1 MVRPAS
7 EKLLKKSVHQH
18 KLLSKKGLLERM
30 FSFWFDSLVY
40 NQIWEDP
47 RVDMEALELDSD
59 SRMLTIASGGC
70 NILAYLTKK
79 PESITAVDINPNHIY
94 LTRLKL
100 AALAHL
106 PTYEDFFR
114 FFGSANHSANV
125 EKYFKYISP
134 HLDADTKK
142 FWEGGSWMAKLFRS
156 PRIKYFEK
164 NFYDHAK
171 LGLLLRFTHG
181 LTRVVRK
188 NPSRILEAESIAEQE
203 KIFEET
209 IAPFFDNKL
218 VKAVARNPLILFSLG
233 IPPHQYALM
242 KTEMS
247 GDIIDLFRERVKR
260 LTCGFPIEDNYF
272 AWQALGRS
280 YDTDKK
286 RAIPDYLME
295 SNYAVLKEHAT
306 RAKAVENSLTVFL
319 REQPAKSMNRFIFLD
334 SQDWMQPWQIHELWS
349 EVHRTGMPGTRIIFR
364 TGAEA
369 SPVEKALPATL
380 KKHFKYEQEYSKEL
394 HKKDRSAIY
403 GGFHLYVMK

>member
-1 MVRPAS
+1 
-7 EKLLKKSVHQH
+7 
-18 KLLSKKGLLERM
+18 
-30 FSFWFDSLVY
+30 
-40 NQIWEDP
+40 
-47 RVDMEALELDSD
+47 
-59 SRMLTIASGGC
+59 MLTIASGGC
-70 NILAYLTKK
+70 NILTYLSQK
-79 PESITAVDINPNHIY
+79 PESITAVDINRNHIY

-106 PTYEDFFR
+106 PNYEDFFR
-114 FFGSANHSANV
+114 FFGSANHKENV
-125 EKYFKYISP
+125 EKYHRYVSP
-134 HLDADTKK
+134 HLDAETRR
-142 FWEGGSWMAKLFRS
+142 FWEGGNWLQKLFRA

-181 LTRVVRK
+181 LTRAVRK

-218 VKAVARNPLILFSLG
+218 VKVVARNPFILFSLG

-242 KTEMS
+242 KSEMS

-280 YDTDKK
+280 YDTNKK
-286 RAIPDYLME
+286 RAIPDYLKE
-295 SNYAVLKEHAT
+295 ENYTVLKENAPK
-306 RAKAVENSLTVFL
+306 AKAVVSNLTEFL
-319 REQPAKSMNRFIFLD
+319 RLQAPKSLNRYVFLD
-334 SQDWMQPWQIHELWS
+334 SQDWMQAWQIHELWT
-349 EVHRTGMPGTRIIFR
+349 EVERTGMPGSRIIFR
-364 TGAEA
+364 SGAA
-369 SPVEKALPATL
+369 KSPVEAALPAAL
-380 KKHFKYEQEYSKEL
+380 KKHFKYEAQQSLDL

-403 GGFHLYVMK
+403 GGFHLYILK

>member
-1 MVRPAS
+1 MVGQAP

-18 KLLSKKGLLERM
+18 KLMSKKGLLERM

-47 RVDMEALELDSD
+47 RVDMEALELDEH

-79 PESITAVDINPNHIY
+79 PESITAVDINRNHIY

-100 AALAHL
+100 AALTLL
-106 PTYEDFFR
+106 PEYDDFFR
-114 FFGSANHSANV
+114 FFGIANHAKNV
-125 EKYFKYISP
+125 EQYYRYISP
-134 HLDADTKK
+134 HLDADTRK
-142 FWEGGSWMAKLFRS
+142 FWEGGNWVAKLFRGA
-156 PRIKYFEK
+156 RIKYFEK

-171 LGLLLRFTHG
+171 LGLLLRLTHG

-242 KTEMS
+242 KSEMS

-280 YDTDKK
+280 YDTGKK

-295 SNYAVLKEHAT
+295 ANYSVLKEHAPK
-306 RAKAVENSLTVFL
+306 AKAVVNSLTGFL
-319 REQPAKSMNRFIFLD
+319 REQPPKSMNRFVFLD
-334 SQDWMQPWQIHELWS
+334 SQDWMQAWQIHELWT
-349 EVHRTGMPGTRIIFR
+349 EVERTGMPGSRIIFR
-364 TGAEA
+364 TGAAA
-369 SPVEKALPATL
+369 SPVETALPKALR
-380 KKHFKYEQEYSKEL
+380 KHFKYETQHSLDL

-403 GGFHLYVMK
+403 GGFHLYVLK

>member
-1 MVRPAS
+1 MSGPAS
-7 EKLLKKSVHQH
+7 EKLVTKSVHQH
-18 KLLSKKGLLERM
+18 KLMSKKGLLERM

-47 RVDMEALELDSD
+47 RVDMEALELGPDSHV
-59 SRMLTIASGGC
+59 LTIASGGC
-70 NILAYLTKK
+70 NILTYLSQK
-79 PESITAVDINPNHIY
+79 PASITAVDINRNHIY

-100 AALAHL
+100 AALTHL
-106 PTYEDFFR
+106 PNYDDFFR
-114 FFGSANHSANV
+114 FFGSANHAVNV
-125 EKYFKYISP
+125 DRYFHYVSK
-134 HLDADTKK
+134 HLDGDTRK
-142 FWEGGSWMAKLFRS
+142 FWEGGNWASKLFRG

-181 LTRVVRK
+181 LTRAVRK

-203 KIFEET
+203 AIFEET

-218 VKAVARNPLILFSLG
+218 VKAVARNPFILFSLG

-242 KTEMS
+242 KSEMS

-272 AWQALGRS
+272 AWQALGRT
-280 YDTDKK
+280 YDTRKK
-286 RAIPDYLME
+286 RAIPDYLKE
-295 SNYAVLKEHAT
+295 SNYAVLKEHAA
-306 RAKAVENSLTVFL
+306 RAKAVENNLTEFM
-319 REQPAKSMNRFIFLD
+319 REQPAQSLNRFIFLD

-349 EVHRTGMPGTRIIFR
+349 EVRRTGMPGTRIIFR
-364 TGAEA
+364 TGAAA
-369 SPVEKALPATL
+369 SHVEKALPAAL